1 MHVIACVRVTMVAT
15 ESNCGKT
22 NICDEH
28 IPALVTDLHMC
39 WILRNILQDVR
50 RTARIVQSE
59 LSVKCRPDWHTQWVG
74 QAFNWYT
81 DLSPCHESQWMR
93 VSEDAF
99 KNTMRWRQQRNS
111 IAVSYTAPVLSIAR
125 QTTNDSNRGGRATRL
140 ASPR

>member
-1 MHVIACVRVTMVAT
+1 MHVIACVRVTLVAT

-50 RTARIVQSE
+50 RTTKIVQSE

-74 QAFNWYT
+74 QALETEQMKEGGERETTNT
-81 DLSPCHESQWMR
+81 IIKINHDKKTQINNR
-93 VSEDAF
+93 VSV
-99 KNTMRWRQQRNS
+99 
-111 IAVSYTAPVLSIAR
+111 AVFLYL
-125 QTTNDSNRGGRATRL
+125 
-140 ASPR
+140 